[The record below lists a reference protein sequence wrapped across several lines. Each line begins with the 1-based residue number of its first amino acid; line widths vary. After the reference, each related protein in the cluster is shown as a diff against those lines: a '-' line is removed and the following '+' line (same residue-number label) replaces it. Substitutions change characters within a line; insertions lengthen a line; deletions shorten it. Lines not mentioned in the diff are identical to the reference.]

1 MNVCPQ
7 RPLNCRVHPLASSES
22 GHTAPTNLFMQ
33 RPRWAKGNRW
43 RDSVLSVLMVM
54 VAVIILEYQ
63 GMFQLLEW
71 ATLDNYFRLRPP
83 EAPET
88 RIVLVTIDEDDLR
101 ELGGWPISDRIL
113 AQTIANLAATNPAII
128 GLNIYRDLPVS
139 PGSEELDQRMET
151 LPNLIGVHK
160 LIGAPVAPPPILA
173 ERGLIGFAD
182 LVRDQDGKIRRSLL
196 SHPDAE
202 DQIQLSFAAQVSLF
216 YLQQEHQLELTVVDP
231 QRSIME
237 LGQARFIPLRGGE
250 SGYGQTN
257 AGGYQIL
264 ANYRG
269 GREQF
274 VSISIQDVL
283 AHRFSPEALNNK
295 IVLIGTVAQS
305 LQQSVDTPYSA
316 ADSKSASS
324 SLVVQG
330 NFISEIIRAALEGR
344 PLLRWIS
351 GWQEV
356 LWTLVWAVSGVI
368 VSHRLLGER
377 QLSRQSRTLRWLWL
391 GGTLVLTGSLPVLL
405 SYLLFLVGWWLPVI
419 APIVA
424 LFGTGLITATG
435 LIRERQYE
443 SDRRLLQFLEALPVG
458 ICVLNH
464 DGTVHYANAMADQIL
479 GQIGVPGS
487 CDEVRQAPAAY
498 IAGTDQPF
506 PLEQTPAWRAL
517 QGKHSQANALDVEL
531 GGKRLPLE
539 MWGAP
544 IFSRQGHVTFAV
556 VAFQDITSRRQADA
570 EQQRATRE
578 LFQLNQDLDKA
589 LNMEVQLMDAAARFV
604 PHEFLSFL
612 GYESLVDVKVGQA
625 VEKEMSILFSDIRD
639 FTTLSEGMSLAD
651 NFKFINAYLSRM
663 EPAIAKNKGFIDK
676 YIGDAIMALFGGGAD
691 DAVRAAIAMLDCLTE
706 YNETRQRPGRL
717 PLSIGIG
724 INTGSLMLGTVG
736 GESHLDTTV
745 ISDAVNLASRIEGL
759 TKIYGTPLLI
769 SHGTFLQL
777 EDTNNYMIRLIDR
790 VSVKGKSEKV
800 SVFEVFDA
808 DPPEIKDAKL
818 AERTHFEQAVFL
830 YHVQDYAGAKKGFK
844 HCLNKIKNDRPCEI
858 YLERCAQVENAQ
870 WDSENDPKDSI

>member
-1 MNVCPQ
+1 
-7 RPLNCRVHPLASSES
+7 
-22 GHTAPTNLFMQ
+22 MQ
-33 RPRWAKGNRW
+33 RPRWATRWAKGNRW
-43 RDSVLSVLMVM
+43 RDLVLSVVMVM
-54 VAVIILEYQ
+54 VAVIVLEYQ

-71 ATLDNYFRLRPP
+71 ATFDHYFRLRPP

-113 AQTIANLAATNPAII
+113 AQTITNLAATNPAVV

-139 PGSEELDQRMET
+139 PGSEALEQLMET
-151 LPNLIGVHK
+151 LPNLIGVYK
-160 LIGAPVAPPPILA
+160 LIGSPVAPPPILA

-182 LVRDQDGKIRRSLL
+182 FVRDQDGKIRRSLL
-196 SHPDAE
+196 SHPNAE
-202 DQIQLSFAAQVSLF
+202 DQVQLSFAAQVSLF
-216 YLQQEHQLELTVVDP
+216 YLQQEYDLELTVVDP

-237 LGQARFIPLRGGE
+237 LGQARFVPLRGVE

-264 ANYRG
+264 SNYRG
-269 GREQF
+269 DREQF
-274 VSISIQDVL
+274 VSISIRDVL
-283 AHRFSPEALNNK
+283 ANRLSAEALDDK

-305 LQQSVDTPYSA
+305 LQQSLYTPYSDT
-316 ADSKSASS
+316 DSSFASS

-330 NFISEIIRAALEGR
+330 NFVSEIVGAALDGR

-356 LWTLVWAVSGVI
+356 LWTLIWAVSGVM

-377 QLSRQSRTLRWLWL
+377 QFSRQSRTLRWLWL

-405 SYLLFLVGWWLPVI
+405 SYLSFQLGWWLPVI

-424 LFGTGLITATG
+424 LFGTGLSTATG

-458 ICVLNH
+458 ICVLND

-479 GQIGVPGS
+479 GEIGVPGS

-498 IAGTDQPF
+498 IAGTEQPF

-517 QGKHSQANALDVEL
+517 QGEHSQANALDVDL

-544 IFSRQGHVTFAV
+544 IFSRQGNVTFAV
-556 VAFQDITSRRQADA
+556 IAFQDIASRRQADA
-570 EQQRATRE
+570 ERERATRE
-578 LFQLNQDLDKA
+578 LFQVNQDLDRA
-589 LNMEVQLMDAAARFV
+589 LNMEVQLTDAAARFV

-612 GYESLVDVKVGQA
+612 GYESLVDVELGQA

-639 FTTLSEGMSLAD
+639 FTSLSEGMGLQD
-651 NFKFINAYLSRM
+651 NFRFINAYLSRM
-663 EPAIAKNKGFIDK
+663 EPAISDNNGFIDK

-691 DAVRAAIAMLDCLTE
+691 DAVRAAIAMLDCLSE
-706 YNETRQRPGRL
+706 YNKTRQRPGRP
-717 PLSIGIG
+717 PLRIGIG
-724 INTGSLMLGTVG
+724 INTGLLMLGTVG
-736 GESHLDTTV
+736 GQHHLDTTV
-745 ISDAVNLASRIEGL
+745 ISDAVNLASRVEGL
-759 TKIYGTPLLI
+759 TKLYGTPLLI

-790 VSVKGKSEKV
+790 VQVKGKSEKV

-808 DPPEIKDAKL
+808 DPPSLKVAKF
-818 AERTHFEQAVFL
+818 EQRTNFEQAVFL
-830 YHVQDYAGAKKGFK
+830 YHVKQYSEAQKLFEQ
-844 HCLNKIKNDRPCEI
+844 CLEKIQGDRPCEVYI
-858 YLERCAQVENAQ
+858 ERCQQVQEEVQIESEDGENTL
-870 WDSENDPKDSI
+870 

>member
-1 MNVCPQ
+1 
-7 RPLNCRVHPLASSES
+7 
-22 GHTAPTNLFMQ
+22 
-33 RPRWAKGNRW
+33 
-43 RDSVLSVLMVM
+43 MVM
-54 VAVIILEYQ
+54 VAVIVLEYQ
-63 GMFQLLEW
+63 GLFQLLEW

-88 RIVLVTIDEDDLR
+88 HIVLVTIDENDLR
-101 ELGGWPISDRIL
+101 ELGGWPVSDRIL
-113 AQTIANLAATNPAII
+113 AQTIANLAASNPAVI

-139 PGSEELDQRMET
+139 PGSEELDQLMGT

-160 LIGAPVAPPPILA
+160 LIGAPVSPPSTLA

-182 LVRDQDGKIRRSLL
+182 FVRDQDGKIRRSLL

-202 DQIQLSFAAQVSLF
+202 DQVQLSFAAQVSLF
-216 YLQQEHQLELTVVDP
+216 YLQQEHDLALTVVDP

-237 LGQARFIPLRGGE
+237 LGQARFVPLRGGE
-250 SGYGQTN
+250 SGYGRMN

-269 GREQF
+269 DREQF

-283 AHRFSPEALNNK
+283 ANRFSPEALDGK

-305 LQQSVDTPYSA
+305 LQQSVYTPYSA
-316 ADSKSASS
+316 RDSKSASS

-356 LWTLVWAVSGVI
+356 LWTLIWAITGVI
-368 VSHRLLGER
+368 VSHRLLGEC
-377 QLSRQSRTLRWLWL
+377 QLSGKSRTLRWLWL

-405 SYLLFLVGWWLPVI
+405 SYLLFLLGWWLPVI

-424 LFGTGLITATG
+424 LFGTGLSTATG

-443 SDRRLLQFLEALPVG
+443 SDRRLLQFLEALPLG
-458 ICVLNH
+458 ISVLNQ

-487 CDEVRQAPAAY
+487 MDEMRQAPVAY

-517 QGKHSQANALDVEL
+517 QGQHSQGNTLDVDL
-531 GGKRLPLE
+531 LGKRLPLE

-544 IFSRQGHVTFAV
+544 IFNRQGDVTFAV
-556 VAFQDITSRRQADA
+556 VAFQDITSRRQAEA
-570 EQQRATRE
+570 EQARATQE
-578 LFQLNQDLDKA
+578 LFQVNQNLDRA
-589 LNMEVQLMDAAARFV
+589 LNMEVQLTDAAARFV

-612 GYESLVDVKVGQA
+612 GYESLVDVELGQA
-625 VEKEMSILFSDIRD
+625 VEKKMSILFSDIRD
-639 FTTLSEGMSLAD
+639 FTSLSEGMSLED

-663 EPAIAKNKGFIDK
+663 EPTISENNGFIDK

-691 DAVRAAIAMLDCLTE
+691 DAVRAAIAMLDRLTE
-706 YNETRQRPGRL
+706 YNTTRQRPGRL
-717 PLSIGIG
+717 PIRIGIG
-724 INTGSLMLGTVG
+724 INTGSLMLGIVG
-736 GESHLDTTV
+736 GQHHLDTTV

-759 TKIYGTPLLI
+759 TKIYGTPILI
-769 SHGTFLQL
+769 SHDTFLHL

-808 DPPEIKDAKL
+808 DPPEIKCAKL

-830 YHVQDYAGAKKGFK
+830 YHVQDYAGAKKGFQ
-844 HCLNKIKNDRPCEI
+844 HCLNKIKHDRPCEI
-858 YLERCAQVENAQ
+858 YLERCAQFEKAP
-870 WDSENDPKDSI
+870 WITETDPNDSI

>member
-1 MNVCPQ
+1 
-7 RPLNCRVHPLASSES
+7 
-22 GHTAPTNLFMQ
+22 MQ
-33 RPRWAKGNRW
+33 RPRWATRWAKGERW
-43 RDSVLSVLMVM
+43 RDLVLSVLMVM
-54 VAVIILEYQ
+54 VTVIVLEYQ

-71 ATLDNYFRLRPP
+71 ATFDHYFRLRPP

-88 RIVLVTIDEDDLR
+88 RIVLVTIDENDLR
-101 ELGGWPISDRIL
+101 ELAGWPISDRIL
-113 AQTIANLAATNPAII
+113 AQSITNLAATNPAVI

-139 PGSEELDQRMET
+139 PGSEALDQLMET
-151 LPNLIGVHK
+151 LPNLIGVYK
-160 LIGAPVAPPPILA
+160 LIGSPVAPPPILA

-182 LVRDQDGKIRRSLL
+182 VVRDQDGKIRRSLI
-196 SHPDAE
+196 SHPNAE
-202 DQIQLSFAAQVSLF
+202 DQVQLSFAAQVSLL
-216 YLQQEHQLELTVVDP
+216 YLQQERHLELTVIDP

-250 SGYGQTN
+250 TGYGQTN

-264 ANYRG
+264 SNYRG
-269 GREQF
+269 GQEQF
-274 VSISIQDVL
+274 VSISIRDVL
-283 AHRFSPEALNNK
+283 ANRLTPEALADK

-305 LQQSVDTPYSA
+305 LQQSLYTPYSDT
-316 ADSKSASS
+316 DSNFASS

-330 NFISEIIRAALEGR
+330 NFISEIIAAALEGR

-356 LWTLVWAVSGVI
+356 LWTLIWAVSGVI
-368 VSHRLLGER
+368 ISHRLLGER
-377 QLSRQSRTLRWLWL
+377 RLSRQSHTLRWFWL

-405 SYLLFLVGWWLPVI
+405 SYLLFQLGWWLPVI
-419 APIVA
+419 APIMA
-424 LFGTGLITATG
+424 LFGTGFITATG

-458 ICVLNH
+458 ICVLNQ
-464 DGTVHYANAMADQIL
+464 DGTIHYANAMADQIL

-498 IAGTDQPF
+498 IAGTEQPF

-517 QGKHSQANALDVEL
+517 QGQHSQANALDVDL

-544 IFSRQGHVTFAV
+544 IFSRQGNVTFAV

-570 EQQRATRE
+570 EQERATRE
-578 LFQLNQDLDKA
+578 LFQVNQDLDRA
-589 LNMEVQLMDAAARFV
+589 LNMEVQLTDAAARFV

-612 GYESLVDVKVGQA
+612 GYESLVDVELGQA

-639 FTTLSEGMSLAD
+639 FTSLSEGMGLQD
-651 NFKFINAYLSRM
+651 NFRFINAYLSRM
-663 EPAIAKNKGFIDK
+663 EPAIADNNGFIDK
-676 YIGDAIMALFGGGAD
+676 YIGDAIMALFCGGAD
-691 DAVRAAIAMLDCLTE
+691 DAVRAAIAMLDCLRE
-706 YNETRQRPGRL
+706 YNTTRQRPGRP
-717 PLSIGIG
+717 PLRIGIG

-736 GESHLDTTV
+736 GQHHLDTTV
-745 ISDAVNLASRIEGL
+745 ISDAVNLASRVEGL
-759 TKIYGTPLLI
+759 TKLYGTPLLI

-790 VSVKGKSEKV
+790 VQVKGKSEKV

-808 DPPEIKDAKL
+808 DPPSLKVAKF
-818 AERTHFEQAVFL
+818 EQRTNFEQAVFF
-830 YHVQDYAGAKKGFK
+830 YHVKQYPEAQKLFEQ
-844 HCLNKIKNDRPCEI
+844 CLEKLQGDRPCEVYI
-858 YLERCAQVENAQ
+858 ERCQQMKGEDQ
-870 WDSENDPKDSI
+870 MTSDDDDKRLS